1 MKHLKI
7 LFTKLYN
14 LQSKIY
20 NFLIFK
26 IIAGRKVATT
36 KDKNNN
42 DCEINGANVSFGI
55 KIPTNKLFEKSGNGN
70 NKKPLINPTTIDVY
84 AVFSLMPLL

>member
-7 LFTKLYN
+7 LFTKRYN

-20 NFLIFK
+20 NFFIFK
-26 IIAGRKVATT
+26 IIAGKKVAKT

-42 DCEINGANVSFGI
+42 DCEINGVKISFGI
-55 KIPTNKLFEKSGNGN
+55 KIPTNKLLEKSGKGN
-70 NKKPLINPTTIDVY
+70 NKKPPINPINID
-84 AVFSLMPLL
+84 M

>member
-20 NFLIFK
+20 NFFIFK
-26 IIAGRKVATT
+26 IIAGKNVATT
-36 KDKNNN
+36 KDKNNS
-42 DCEINGANVSFGI
+42 DCEINGAKISFGI
-55 KIPTNKLFEKSGNGN
+55 KIPTNKLFEKSGKGN
-70 NKKPLINPTTIDVY
+70 SRKPPINPINID
-84 AVFSLMPLL
+84 M